1 MNLRRKLT
9 AIALIVLCIFTVTVP
24 LVSVATARENGHSVE
39 DGGSEPVPPTE
50 TTLQNDAEHSVGEG
64 LAPPDATV
72 DGTSESEPPATEKPS
87 SDLLV
92 YIAKE
97 DKTVTMKL
105 EDYIVCVVCAEMP
118 YTFHTEALKAQAV
131 AARSY
136 CLNKLG
142 SGSHKGGADVCTDYS
157 HCQSYVSEDELIARY
172 GKTTTES
179 IMTKVKN
186 AVKQT
191 AGQIITWDGKPA
203 LAVFHSSSYGKTE
216 SSKNIWGG
224 NVPYLTSVSTP
235 ESDRV
240 STVTLKDSDIASLF
254 ASDSAVKVNSTGKK
268 GIYITKTDS
277 GRADYICL
285 SGLAVRAKLLR
296 QEFGFKSTNFEFEEI
311 DGGWRFT
318 VHGYGHGVGMSQY
331 GANEMAKNGS
341 TYDEIL
347 LHYYTG
353 VVIETIGE

>member
-9 AIALIVLCIFTVTVP
+9 LFALIAFCIFTVTVP
-24 LVSVATARENGHSVE
+24 LVSVATATETE
-39 DGGSEPVPPTE
+39 EEIQIPTE
-50 TTLQNDAEHSVGEG
+50 TNEPIGTETDSDTQPEQSTT
-64 LAPPDATV
+64 APTP
-72 DGTSESEPPATEKPS
+72 EKPT
-87 SDLLV
+87 DKLLV

-97 DKTVTMKL
+97 DKTVEMPL
-105 EDYIVCVVCAEMP
+105 EDYIVCVLAAEMP

-142 SGSHKGGADVCTDYS
+142 SGSHKDGADVCTDYS
-157 HCQSYVSEDELIARY
+157 HCQSYVSQDELISRY

-179 IMTKVKN
+179 IMTKIKN

-191 AGQIITWDGKPA
+191 AGQIITWEGKPA
-203 LAVFHSSSYGKTE
+203 LAVFHSSSYKMTE

-224 NVPYLTSVSTP
+224 NVPYLVSVSTP

-240 STVTLKDSDIASLF
+240 STVTLTDSDIASLF
-254 ASDSAVKVNSTGKK
+254 ASDGAIKVNSAGKK
-268 GIYITKTDS
+268 GIYITETDS

-285 SGLAVRAKLLR
+285 SGVAVRAKLLR
-296 QEFGFKSTNFEFEEI
+296 SQFGFKSLNFEFEEI
-311 DGGWRFT
+311 SGGWRFT

-353 VVIETIGE
+353 VSIETIEE

>member
-9 AIALIVLCIFTVTVP
+9 AIALIVICIFTVTVP
-24 LVSVATARENGHSVE
+24 LVSVATATETE
-39 DGGSEPVPPTE
+39 EEPFIPPQTTEPIGSETDPTPE
-50 TTLQNDAEHSVGEG
+50 T
-64 LAPPDATV
+64 
-72 DGTSESEPPATEKPS
+72 EPSTTEPTPEKPT
-87 SDLLV
+87 DRLLV
-92 YIAKE
+92 YLHKE
-97 DKTVTMKL
+97 DKTVEMSL
-105 EDYIVCVVCAEMP
+105 EDYIVCVVAAEMP

-142 SGSHKGGADVCTDYS
+142 SGSHKDGADVCTDYS
-157 HCQSYVSEDELIARY
+157 HCQSYVSQDELIARY

-186 AVKQT
+186 AVKET
-191 AGQIITWDGKPA
+191 AGQIITWGGKPA
-203 LAVFHSSSYGKTE
+203 LAVFHSSSYRMTE

-240 STVTLKDSDIASLF
+240 STVTLTDSDIASLF
-254 ASDSAVKVNSTGKK
+254 ASDSAVKVNSGGQK
-268 GIYITKTDS
+268 GVYVTKTDS

-285 SGLAVRAKLLR
+285 SGLAVKAKLLR
-296 QEFGFKSTNFEFEEI
+296 SQFGFKSTSFEFEEI

-331 GANEMAKNGS
+331 GANEMAKNGK

-353 VVIETIGE
+353 VIIETIGDQEG

>member
-24 LVSVATARENGHSVE
+24 LVSVATAKDTEE
-39 DGGSEPVPPTE
+39 EIFVPPE
-50 TTLQNDAEHSVGEG
+50 TTDIPDMTDET
-64 LAPPDATV
+64 APPDT
-72 DGTSESEPPATEKPS
+72 TQEPEKPS

-97 DKTVTMKL
+97 DKTVTMEL
-105 EDYIVCVVCAEMP
+105 EDYIVCVVAAEMP

-142 SGSHKGGADVCTDYS
+142 NGSHKDGADVCTDYS
-157 HCQSYVSEDELIARY
+157 HCQSYVSQDELIARY

-179 IMTKVKN
+179 IMTKIKN
-186 AVKQT
+186 AVSQT

-240 STVTLKDSDIASLF
+240 STVTLTDSDIASLF

-331 GANEMAKNGS
+331 GANEMAKNGA

-353 VVIETIGE
+353 VIIETIGD

>member
-9 AIALIVLCIFTVTVP
+9 AVSLIALCIFAVTVP
-24 LVSVATARENGHSVE
+24 LVSVATATETENGIFI
-39 DGGSEPVPPTE
+39 PPETTAPFETE
-50 TTLQNDAEHSVGEG
+50 TEEKNET
-64 LAPPDATV
+64 APPET
-72 DGTSESEPPATEKPS
+72 TPEQEKPS
-87 SDLLV
+87 DRLLV

-97 DKTVTMKL
+97 DKTVEMSL
-105 EDYIVCVVCAEMP
+105 EDYIICVVCAEMP

-136 CLNKLG
+136 CLYKLG
-142 SGSHKGGADVCTDYS
+142 GASHKDGADVCTDYS
-157 HCQSYVSEDELIARY
+157 HCQSYVSKDELIARY

-179 IMTKVKN
+179 IITKVKN
-186 AVKQT
+186 AVNAT

-203 LAVFHSSSYGKTE
+203 LAVFHSSSYKNTE

-240 STVTLKDSDIASLF
+240 STVTLTDSDIAALF
-254 ASDSAVKVNSTGKK
+254 ASDSAVKVNSLGKK
-268 GIYITKTDS
+268 GVYVTKTDS

-285 SGLAVRAKLLR
+285 SGVGVKAKLLR
-296 QEFGFKSTNFEFEEI
+296 SQFGFKSTNFEFEEI

-341 TYDEIL
+341 KYDEIL

-353 VVIETIGE
+353 VSIETIGG

>member
-24 LVSVATARENGHSVE
+24 LVSVATAT
-39 DGGSEPVPPTE
+39 DTASEIFIPPE
-50 TTLQNDAEHSVGEG
+50 TTDIPEITDE
-64 LAPPDATV
+64 TV
-72 DGTSESEPPATEKPS
+72 PPATTPAPEKP
-87 SDLLV
+87 LTELRV
-92 YIAKE
+92 YIAKD
-97 DKTVTMKL
+97 DKTVTMSL
-105 EDYIVCVVCAEMP
+105 EDYIICVVAAEMP

-142 SGSHKGGADVCTDYS
+142 NGSHKDGADVCTDYS
-157 HCQSYVSEDELIARY
+157 HCQSYVSKDELIARY

-179 IMTKVKN
+179 IMTKIKN
-186 AVKQT
+186 AVKST
-191 AGQIITWDGKPA
+191 EGQIITWDGKPA

-224 NVPYLTSVSTP
+224 DVPYLTSVSTP

-240 STVTLKDSDIASLF
+240 STVTLTDSDVASLF
-254 ASDSAVKVNSTGKK
+254 ASEGAIKVNSSGKK

-296 QEFGFKSTNFEFEEI
+296 QEFGFKSLNFEFEEI

-331 GANEMAKNGS
+331 GANEMAKNGAA
-341 TYDEIL
+341 YDEIL

-353 VVIETIGE
+353 VSIDTIG

>member
-9 AIALIVLCIFTVTVP
+9 AVSLIALCIFTVTVP
-24 LVSVATARENGHSVE
+24 LVSVATATDTANGLAAPDV
-39 DGGSEPVPPTE
+39 
-50 TTLQNDAEHSVGEG
+50 TTPSVGEG
-64 LAPPDATV
+64 LTPPDSTPDSAGEELTPPES
-72 DGTSESEPPATEKPS
+72 TAESEKTTDS
-87 SDLLV
+87 LLV

-97 DKTVTMKL
+97 DKTVTMSL

-136 CLNKLG
+136 CLYKLG
-142 SGSHKGGADVCTDYS
+142 SASHKDGADVCTDYS
-157 HCQSYVSEDELIARY
+157 HCQSYVSKDELTARY

-179 IMTKVKN
+179 ILTKVKN
-186 AVKQT
+186 AVKAT
-191 AGQIITWDGKPA
+191 EGQIITWDGKPA
-203 LAVFHSSSYGKTE
+203 LAVFHSSSYKYTE

-240 STVTLKDSDIASLF
+240 STVTLTDSDIATLF
-254 ASDSAVKVNSTGKK
+254 SSESAVKVNSTGKN
-268 GIYITKTDS
+268 GIYVTKTDS

-285 SGLAVRAKLLR
+285 SGVAVKAKLLR
-296 QEFGFKSTNFEFEEI
+296 SQFGFKSTNFEFEEI

-331 GANEMAKNGS
+331 GANEMAKNGG

-353 VVIETIGE
+353 VTIETVKK

>member
-1 MNLRRKLT
+1 M
-9 AIALIVLCIFTVTVP
+9 
-24 LVSVATARENGHSVE
+24 S
-39 DGGSEPVPPTE
+39 
-50 TTLQNDAEHSVGEG
+50 
-64 LAPPDATV
+64 
-72 DGTSESEPPATEKPS
+72 
-87 SDLLV
+87 
-92 YIAKE
+92 
-97 DKTVTMKL
+97 L
-105 EDYIVCVVCAEMP
+105 EDYIVCVVAAEMP

-142 SGSHKGGADVCTDYS
+142 SGSHKDGADVCTDYS
-157 HCQSYVSEDELIARY
+157 HCQSYVSKEELVTRY

-179 IMTKVKN
+179 IMTKIKN
-186 AVKQT
+186 AVKET
-191 AGQIITWDGKPA
+191 EGQIITWEGKPA
-203 LAVFHSSSYGKTE
+203 LAVFHSSSYKMTE

-240 STVTLKDSDIASLF
+240 STVTLTDSDIATLF
-254 ASDSAVKVNSTGKK
+254 ASESAVKVNSSGKN

-277 GRADYICL
+277 GRAEYICL
-285 SGLAVRAKLLR
+285 SGLAVNAKLLR
-296 QEFGFKSTNFEFEEI
+296 QEFGFKSLNFEFEEI

-347 LHYYTG
+347 RHYYTG
-353 VVIETIGE
+353 VEIAQITQ